1 MEYWYNSKKQ
11 GRLNM
16 EWLKDAFTIRTVGKG
31 MYEITED
38 VDKFIQGCEI
48 EEGMCFLYNPHASAS
63 FIISEGYAG
72 AAQKDV
78 EEFYERI
85 APDGAD
91 WYRHTAEGPDDSP
104 SHIRTTLTH
113 QSLSIPIDDGKLS
126 LGMWQE
132 IFLFEHRTGRHTRR
146 VQIRCLKVS

>member
-1 MEYWYNSKKQ
+1 MDWF
-11 GRLNM
+11 
-16 EWLKDAFTIRTVGKG
+16 KDTLTMQTVGKG
-31 MYEITED
+31 MYEITDE
-38 VDKFIQGCEI
+38 VSNRLHRWEV

-85 APDGAD
+85 APDGAN

-113 QSLSIPIDDGKLS
+113 QSLSIPVDSGKLS
-126 LGMWQE
+126 LGTWQE
-132 IFLFEHRTGRHTRR
+132 IFLFEHRKGKHTRR
-146 VQIRCLKVS
+146 ILIRCLKVA